1 MFRHAGPD
9 SAFFIVPF
17 TLSTYRPAW
26 WLPGPHLPTLW
37 GKLVRRRPRLQTTAE
52 RWQTPDDDWVAVHRL
67 AAPLGAPRVLILHG
81 LEGSAR
87 SHYAMGLVAE
97 SRRRGWEA
105 AVLQFR
111 SCGGALN
118 EQPRFYH
125 SGETT
130 DLAFVVRR
138 MVSEAPGVPLG
149 LVGVSLGGNVMLKW
163 LGEAAA
169 EMPPEVH
176 AAAAVSVPFDLG
188 RGARH
193 IDRGFARVYQAH
205 FLRSLRRKALRKL
218 ERFPG
223 LFDRAALDSAR
234 TLADFDHAVT
244 APVHGFSSADDYY
257 GRSSA
262 LRFLHAIRLP
272 TLLLSAVDDPFL
284 PAAVLEEVREIA
296 SANPALTMEFHAQ
309 GGHAGFVGGAVPWRA
324 VYYAERRALD
334 FLDARLRESGPSAV
348 SVTTAAITGELRH
361 LHNDL

>member
-1 MFRHAGPD
+1 MFRYAGPD
-9 SAFFIVPF
+9 SAPHTAPR
-17 TLSTYRPAW
+17 TLNTFRPAW

-37 GKLVRRRPRLQTTAE
+37 GRLVRRRPRLQTTAE
-52 RWQTPDDDWVAVHRL
+52 RWLTPDEDWVAVHRV
-67 AAPLGAPRVLILHG
+67 AAPPGAPRVLILHG

-87 SHYAMGLVAE
+87 SHYAMGLMAE
-97 SRRRGWEA
+97 SHRRGWEA

-138 MVSEAPGVPLG
+138 MASEAPGVPLG

-169 EMPPEVH
+169 EMPPEVY

-193 IDRGFARVYQAH
+193 IDRGFSRVYQAH

-218 ERFPG
+218 DRFPG
-223 LFDRAALDSAR
+223 LFDRAALDSSR
-234 TLADFDHAVT
+234 TLAEFDDAVT
-244 APVHGFSSADDYY
+244 APVHGFASADDYY
-257 GRSSA
+257 GRCSA

-284 PAAVLEEVREIA
+284 PSVVLDEVREIA
-296 SANPALTMEFHAQ
+296 TANPALSLEFHAQ
-309 GGHAGFVGGAVPWRA
+309 GGHAGFVGGPLPWRA

-334 FLDARLRESGPSAV
+334 FLEARLREDRPSAG
-348 SVTTAAITGELRH
+348 SVVAAGGGFRH